1 MKKALLA
8 TVVAALLLSGCQQ
21 PVATRVT
28 QSPVAPEADAANA
41 QRVAVVRAQQ
51 YQLWNEDVVNTRT
64 PLPADTIYSN
74 NTRVSVDW
82 DGDAVE
88 LLAQLARQRGLQF
101 NYSGVRLPLP
111 LNIHVRDMT
120 FQNLLRLIVS
130 QTQWR
135 ATLQQNPGLLQLNF
149 MPMPKGQTQPGRL
162 RR

>member
-8 TVVAALLLSGCQQ
+8 TVVATLLLSGCQQ

-28 QSPVAPEADAANA
+28 QMPVSPEQNAANA
-41 QRVAVVRAQQ
+41 QRVAIVRAQQ
-51 YQLWNEDVVNTRT
+51 YQLWDESLVNTRT

-74 NTRVSVDW
+74 STRVSLDW

-88 LLAQLARQRGLQF
+88 LLAQLARQRGLSF

-120 FQNLLRLIVS
+120 FQNLLRIVVS

-135 ATLQQNPGLLQLNF
+135 ATLEQNPGQLQLNF
-149 MPMPKGQTQPGRL
+149 MPIPKPQPQT
-162 RR
+162 RRPRR

>member
-8 TVVAALLLSGCQQ
+8 TVVATLLLSGCQQ

-28 QSPVAPEADAANA
+28 QSPVSPEAEAANA

-51 YQLWNEDVVNTRT
+51 YQLWDEHVVNTRT
-64 PLPADTIYSN
+64 PLPADTLYSN
-74 NTRVSVDW
+74 STRVSLDW

-88 LLAQLARQRGLQF
+88 LLAQLARQRGLSF

-111 LNIHVRDMT
+111 LNVHVRDMT
-120 FQNLLRLIVS
+120 FQNLLRIIVS

-135 ATLQQNPGLLQLNF
+135 ATLEQNPGQLQLNF
-149 MPMPKGQTQPGRL
+149 MPVPKPQPQTRRL

>member
-1 MKKALLA
+1 MKQALLA
-8 TVVAALLLSGCQQ
+8 TVVATLLLAGCQQ

-28 QSPVAPEADAANA
+28 PSPVAPEAEVANA
-41 QRVAVVRAQQ
+41 QRVATVRAQQ
-51 YQLWNEDVVNTRT
+51 YQLWDENVVNTRT

-74 NTRVSVDW
+74 STRVSLDW

-88 LLAQLARQRGLQF
+88 LLAQLARQRGLSF

-111 LNIHVRDMT
+111 LNVHVRDMT
-120 FQNLLRLIVS
+120 FQNLLRIIVS

-135 ATLQQNPGLLQLNF
+135 ATLEQNPGQLQLNF
-149 MPMPKGQTQPGRL
+149 MLIPKPQPQPRRL